1 MYGAAVALAPCNLCR
16 ESDLTLE
23 CCSEHSRFP
32 AYYTC
37 QARQRVE
44 RMQAGGWAK
53 DVTPQPTAASA
64 RRVSTT
70 IEFLKLVLSTRLP
83 ARLSLRLSES
93 ATVRFC

>member
-1 MYGAAVALAPCNLCR
+1 
-16 ESDLTLE
+16 
-23 CCSEHSRFP
+23 
-32 AYYTC
+32 
-37 QARQRVE
+37 
-44 RMQAGGWAK
+44 MQAGGWAK